1 MEANHLNMQKEKIIK
16 YAIWTLIFA
25 FLFYAGTVSRYS
37 EIIFITHSYLFAFII
52 SIIFILFLIYTIL
65 LKRNINKETLNPL
78 IYITIGTFIFLIF
91 TSIVKCDSIF
101 ETYRIITPIALF
113 LTMINTVE
121 SKEEWKLAV
130 KQFLAFGV
138 YMGIL
143 NYIYFYKETGFY
155 GSALTSNWGYQN
167 TFAAFL
173 VLMSFLGFGIYLE
186 EKDKNKKM
194 LLSIIPIFF
203 NFLLFLT
210 ISRGGYIAFTVATI
224 VLLLSITKNRKTVI
238 KESVPVIIGSIVLIA
253 VGTPKDVILKNF
265 GKEKLL
271 VGFVGGNQNLSLWCR
286 VHMAHL
292 ATIIFS
298 KKPLTGFGLGTFRYT
313 FAMYEW
319 VAEPFRIDPHSLFFK
334 LLAETGIL
342 GTVTFFTLIF
352 NYLIKGFFLSRKNND
367 LIYIGLLSG
376 ISGMFFHILIDVD
389 IYPIMFVIL
398 FFGLALLVPQ
408 KFIGYKTR
416 YKNTAIVTI
425 LVLISLIIF
434 NLFPKTVASIYA
446 MRAEDPYMH
455 KSIEQAVHF
464 SKKAVDWDPHCAE
477 FINSLANNISKE
489 NIQKQNAY
497 PKEYLEKLYKKA
509 FSLNRYDRRY
519 PFNIGIL
526 LLYKSSP
533 DSIQYFHKAL
543 KLYPTNPHTLAWI
556 GVSYIYTEKNH
567 KKAQFYINDAERY
580 STKHL
585 SDDVIFAKAV
595 LELFTGN
602 SSTASKYLHMLSFYR
617 NLKEVSNTKVKEY
630 IKNRYALQ
638 LKIINKLAK
647 NK

>member
-1 MEANHLNMQKEKIIK
+1 MKREKIVK
-16 YAIWTLIFA
+16 YTIWALIFA

-52 SIIFILFLIYTIL
+52 SLIFILFLTYAIL
-65 LKRNINKETLNPL
+65 FKKNINKETLNPL

-101 ETYRIITPIALF
+101 ETYRIITPIALS
-113 LTMINTVE
+113 LTVVNTVE
-121 SKEEWKLAV
+121 NKKEWKIVV
-130 KQFLAFGV
+130 KLFLAFGV

-194 LLSIIPIFF
+194 LLSVIPIFF

-210 ISRGGYIAFTVATI
+210 ISRGGYIAFIVATI
-224 VLLLSITKNRKTVI
+224 VLLLSITKDRKTVI
-238 KESVPVIIGSIVLIA
+238 KESIPIIVGSIVLIA
-253 VGTPKDVILKNF
+253 VGAPKDVILKNF

-271 VGFVGGNQNLSLWCR
+271 VGFAGGNQNFSLWCR

-298 KKPLTGFGLGTFRYT
+298 KKPITGFGLGSFRYT

-342 GTVTFFTLIF
+342 GTAAFFTLVF
-352 NYLIKGFFLSRKNND
+352 NYLIKGFFLSRRRND
-367 LIYIGLLSG
+367 LIYVGILAG
-376 ISGMFFHILIDVD
+376 ISGMFFHMLIDVD
-389 IYPIMFVIL
+389 IYPIMFAIL

-408 KFIGYKTR
+408 KFIEYKTK
-416 YKNTAIVTI
+416 YKTASILTI
-425 LVLISLIIF
+425 LILIPLLMF

-446 MRAEDPYMH
+446 MRADERQFYKNIH
-455 KSIEQAVHF
+455 QSVYFA
-464 SKKAVDWDPHCAE
+464 KKATQWDPHCAQ
-477 FINSLANNISKE
+477 FVNLLAKNILNSKKRLYSNSYKTIGTLYNS
-489 NIQKQNAY
+489 AY
-497 PKEYLEKLYKKA
+497 N
-509 FSLNRYDRRY
+509 LNHYDWRY
-519 PFNIGIL
+519 PFDIGLIL
-526 LLYKSSP
+526 LYYNNPEALRYLQKSQS
-533 DSIQYFHKAL
+533 
-543 KLYPTNPHTLAWI
+543 LYPTNPRVLSWLS
-556 GVSYIYTEKNH
+556 VYYTYTKKNVI
-567 KKAQFYINDAERY
+567 KANILMN
-580 STKHL
+580 
-585 SDDVIFAKAV
+585 KA
-595 LELFTGN
+595 
-602 SSTASKYLHMLSFYR
+602 
-617 NLKEVSNTKVKEY
+617 KEY
-630 IKNRYALQ
+630 NIQHVPDITFAQGIIDLTQHNAIDAQRCFSKIGFCYYATKEMKLPPNHSF
-638 LKIINKLAK
+638 LYDLESKIVKDMEN
-647 NK
+647 